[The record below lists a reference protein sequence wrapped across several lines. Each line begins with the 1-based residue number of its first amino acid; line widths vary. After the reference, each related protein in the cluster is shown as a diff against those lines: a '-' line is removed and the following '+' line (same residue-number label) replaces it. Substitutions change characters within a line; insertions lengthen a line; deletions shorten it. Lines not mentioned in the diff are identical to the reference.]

1 VYVGGRAGPVSTSRR
16 SRVGRWITSAPIDA
30 SGARRYPR
38 SRRAIFRGF
47 GTLAAIGVVACS
59 PSGPARPE
67 LPPIDGA
74 EFAAALQAQTRLDAP
89 VRVVFA
95 WSLFEGRQGARTG
108 GQGVARAEPPYRARL
123 DLFLSSGETAAR
135 AILIDDDLHLPG
147 SAPDGMVPPPH
158 LLWAA
163 LGVFR
168 PGTDAALL
176 GARGTPGG
184 TVELRYGYP
193 GGQELRYTIDG
204 DRIREVQLLQRGSAL
219 HSVTLLGNGNGGYPR
234 EATYR
239 NVAEFRELKLT
250 TESIEHVA
258 SYPPEIWSPLR

>member
-1 VYVGGRAGPVSTSRR
+1 LTSRR
-16 SRVGRWITSAPIDA
+16 SRVERWITTAPIDA
-30 SGARRYPR
+30 PEVRRYR
-38 SRRAIFRGF
+38 ASRHTIFRGF
-47 GTLAAIGVVACS
+47 GTLAALALVACA
-59 PSGPARPE
+59 PSGPARTE

-74 EFAAALQAQTRLDAP
+74 EVAAELEMRTRLDAP

-95 WSLFEGRQGARTG
+95 WGLFEGRQGARTG
-108 GQGVARAEPPYRARL
+108 GRGVARAEPPYRARL
-123 DLFLSSGETAAR
+123 DLFLSSGETAAQ
-135 AILIDDDLHLPG
+135 AILIGDDLRLPG
-147 SAPDGMVPPPH
+147 SAPEGMVPPPH

-168 PGTDAALL
+168 PGADAALL
-176 GARGTPGG
+176 GARGVPGG

-193 GGQELRYTIDG
+193 GGQEIRYTIDG
-204 DRIREVQLLQRGSAL
+204 DRIREVQLLQRGSVL
-219 HSVTLLGNGNGGYPR
+219 HSVTLLGDGNGDYPR

-239 NVAEFRELKLT
+239 NLAEFRELKLT